1 MRTSVPKANDKDKRF
16 FRTGPPNQKGY
27 RFRAELPT
35 ISKDKD
41 ASSPHIKGKGVL
53 PSTRDNGDH
62 PHNKKRKLSQNFKNI
77 VSIQVII
84 NMPLQPCQMLA
95 GRMWCLERNIH
106 TSQDGRPRVT
116 SHDRSIRLDVRPN
129 FVQQDKQPLW
139 PPRSRPVCFQ
149 VVNGGQIRNR
159 RLSVPFLQPD
169 RSGPV
174 SKTSTTGTN

>member
-62 PHNKKRKLSQNFKNI
+62 PHNKKRSCLKISKI
-77 VSIQVII
+77 S
-84 NMPLQPCQMLA
+84 CQSGNNKHAIATLPDA
-95 GRMWCLERNIH
+95 GWENVVPGKEHPHLPGWE
-106 TSQDGRPRVT
+106 TE
-116 SHDRSIRLDVRPN
+116 SHES
-129 FVQQDKQPLW
+129 
-139 PPRSRPVCFQ
+139 
-149 VVNGGQIRNR
+149 
-159 RLSVPFLQPD
+159 
-169 RSGPV
+169 
-174 SKTSTTGTN
+174 